1 MLRRKVFVY
10 LNSNVASTFTVS
22 GSGFLIRRNTLDP
35 SKLVIN
41 APKLIGGAPG
51 YLTPEYMTPELATNL
66 DGVVE
71 TLKET
76 GIL

>member
-1 MLRRKVFVY
+1 
-10 LNSNVASTFTVS
+10 
-22 GSGFLIRRNTLDP
+22 
-35 SKLVIN
+35 VIN
-41 APKLIGGAPG
+41 SPKLIGGAPG
-51 YLTPEYMTPELATNL
+51 YLTPQYMTPELATNL